1 MWSCP
6 SKLKFMKHPLNI
18 IDLVVIIPFYLGLF
32 LDKYD
37 FFIRIKYV
45 FQVLRVLRILKI
57 ARYSKQLQTFGITFK
72 KSYKELLVLFMFMGL
87 NILLFSSLIYYVE
100 IDNTDTEFDSIVSSF
115 WWSVI
120 TLTTVSNFFSCYFS
134 LYIFSTFKF

>member
-1 MWSCP
+1 
-6 SKLKFMKHPLNI
+6 MKHPLNI

-100 IDNTDTEFDSIVSSF
+100 IDNRDTEFDSIVSSF